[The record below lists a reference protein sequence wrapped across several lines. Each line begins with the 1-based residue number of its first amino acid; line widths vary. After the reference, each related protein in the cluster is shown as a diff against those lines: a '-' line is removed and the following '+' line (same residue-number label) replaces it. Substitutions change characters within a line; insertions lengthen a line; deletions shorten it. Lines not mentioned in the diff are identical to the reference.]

1 MAFLS
6 ICQISWY
13 IFVLLIESVSG
24 RYQGGKYLLLPKNG
38 TEHSPFS
45 SPWVSIDPC
54 TIEIKRSFPASILL
68 TVPKTKIFV
77 RTHYKQN
84 RTCLERSLFLFLE
97 NKEVPLLFS
106 KPILYFNIFFH
117 FFLLNISY
125 FYIQPESVT
134 YVIFFCSSTYICH
147 ICSISFYKNVEMC
160 ASDKRKMPSCHNA

>member
-106 KPILYFNIFFH
+106 KPILYFNIFSISS
-117 FFLLNISY
+117 FLISVLFLYIARICHLCNIFLQ
-125 FYIQPESVT
+125 FYIYLS
-134 YVIFFCSSTYICH
+134 YM
-147 ICSISFYKNVEMC
+147 FYFVLQE
-160 ASDKRKMPSCHNA
+160 R